1 MPVSRIHRTGSPY
14 NARGASDL
22 DFEQTAD
29 VIYLAHENHV
39 PTKLI
44 RLSHYLLA
52 VQRRRVRPDDRGSDR
67 ARGRCDDPECGRGE
81 QRQCLFPAIRHLCVT
96 AYNEET
102 GQESRASST
111 VSA

>member
-14 NARGASDL
+14 NAEELGDL

-44 RLSHYLLA
+44 RLSHYSWQFSGVA
-52 VQRRRVRPDDRGSDR
+52 FGPTIGVP
-67 ARGRCDDPECGRGE
+67 
-81 QRQCLFPAIRHLCVT
+81 
-96 AYNEET
+96 
-102 GQESRASST
+102 ASSR
-111 VSA
+111 S